1 MFVLLVY
8 DVGTDRVNKAL
19 KTARRYLTWV
29 QNSVFEGEMTPG
41 DLKAL
46 KRDLAEVIDPGHDSV
61 FFYLWR
67 VGRYASR
74 EIMGVQRGERSNFV

>member
-1 MFVLLVY
+1 MGSACVIHAGPSPVFVMS
-8 DVGTDRVNKAL
+8 AS
-19 KTARRYLTWV
+19 

-46 KRDLAEVIDPGHDSV
+46 KQVLAEVIDPEHDSV
-61 FFYLWR
+61 LFYVWR

-74 EIMGVQRGERSNFV
+74 GIMGVERGARSNFV

>member
-8 DVGTDRVNKAL
+8 DVGVQRVNRAL

-46 KRDLAEVIDPGHDSV
+46 KQDLAEVIDPEHDSV
-61 FFYLWR
+61 LFYVWR

-74 EIMGVQRGERSNFV
+74 EIMGVERGARSNFV